1 MAIVKMKKFTLLA
14 FESQKEQLLE
24 KIQSFSDAEFINLQD
39 ESMLENNEELKEL
52 RKDEPDEDLAKC
64 EDELSK
70 VKFALQFLEN
80 YVPKKS
86 LIQSLRQEIP
96 SYTIDELKD
105 KVLSSNWEQ
114 VCQKMKEKEEKL
126 SKIENEKTRLQTAVI
141 SLKPYE
147 KFDAPFESLNGFK
160 HTVAFLGS
168 MANQYSDTLEEIF
181 KQNDDSYLEIISKDN
196 QDTYFFALCNKY
208 DSDSIEESLRGCG
221 FTPFKTN
228 EEERPLKL
236 IQDYNEK
243 VSLLDSDKF
252 LLKEELAGYE
262 EELKVLELAYEY
274 FNNLAKRKFVS
285 NKFLKTKK
293 TVMIQGWIPDENSKK
308 FEGII
313 STIAG
318 EDYYL
323 NLEDVKD
330 EEIDDVPIKLKNNS
344 LNTAFESVT
353 EMYSLPKYNDIDP
366 TPVVTPFYLA
376 FFGMMVADMGY
387 GIVMFV
393 ALTLAMKFFNFND
406 GTKKMLKF
414 FRYLSIPCFI
424 FGLIYGS
431 FFGDIIKFPNLID
444 TNTDVMTIL
453 VLSVVFGLIQ
463 IFFGLGMKA
472 YILIKVHHQY
482 LYAFYDVGSWV
493 LALVGLMGYGASF
506 VLNVSPAIKN
516 ISIAMAIFGSI
527 VIILTQGREMK
538 SKPAQLAQ
546 GLYSLYGITSYVSD
560 LVSYTRLMAIGLSGA
575 SIAGAMNMIMKMIPG
590 VGFIILGPLI
600 FVIGHTIN
608 LLLSLLSGYVH
619 TLRLTYVEYFSKFYD
634 GGGRPFEPF
643 KTENKYINLKRD

>member
-14 FESQKEQLLE
+14 FEAQKEQLLE
-24 KIQSFSDAEFINLQD
+24 KLQSFSDAEFINLQD
-39 ESMLENNEELKEL
+39 EDMLEKNEELKEL
-52 RKDEPDEDLAKC
+52 RKDEPDENLAEC

-70 VKFALQFLEN
+70 VKFALQFLED

-96 SYTIDELKD
+96 SYSMDELKN
-105 KVLSSNWEQ
+105 KVLSSDWEK
-114 VCQKMKEKEEKL
+114 VYQKMKEKEEKL
-126 SKIENEKTRLQTAVI
+126 SKIENEKTRLATNVL

-147 KFDAPFESLNGFK
+147 NFDAPLGSLKEFK
-160 HTVAFLGS
+160 HTAAFLGS
-168 MANQYSDTLEEIF
+168 VANQYSDTLEKIF
-181 KQNDDSYLEIISKDN
+181 TENDDSYVEIISQDN

-208 DSDSIEESLRGCG
+208 DSESIEEALRGCG

-243 VSLLDSDKF
+243 SSLLDSDKF

-262 EELKVLELAYEY
+262 EELKILELAYEY
-274 FNNLAKRKFVS
+274 FNNLAKRKFIS
-285 NKFLKTKK
+285 NKFLKTDK
-293 TVMIQGWIPDENSKK
+293 TVMIQGWIPDEETKN
-308 FEGII
+308 FESII
-313 STIAG
+313 SGILG

-323 NLEDVKD
+323 NLEDVKE

-353 EMYSLPKYNDIDP
+353 GMYSLPKYNDIDP

-376 FFGMMVADMGY
+376 FFGMMVADVGY
-387 GIVMFV
+387 GLVMFI
-393 ALTLAMKFFNFND
+393 ALTLALKFFYFD
-406 GTKKMLKF
+406 EGTKKMLKF
-414 FRYLSIPCFI
+414 FRYLSIPTI
-424 FGLIYGS
+424 VFGLIYGS
-431 FFGDIIKFPNLID
+431 FFGDLIKLPHLID
-444 TNTDVMTIL
+444 TNTDVMTVL
-453 VLSVVFGLIQ
+453 VLSIVFGLIQ

-472 YILIKVHHQY
+472 YILIRAHQY
-482 LYAFYDVGSWV
+482 KYAFYDVGSWV
-493 LALVGLMGYGASF
+493 LTLVGLMGLGACSM
-506 VLNVSPAIKN
+506 LQLPAIVKN
-516 ISIAMAIFGSI
+516 ISIAMAVFGAVVI
-527 VIILTQGREMK
+527 VLTQGRDMK
-538 SKPAQLAQ
+538 TKPVQIAQ

-590 VGFIILGPLI
+590 VGFIIAAPLI
-600 FVIGHTIN
+600 FVIGQTIN

-643 KTENKYINLKRD
+643 RTENKYINLKRD